1 MISSLRYFPAILL
14 LGASLLCVSACS
26 TTPAAQKNP
35 VPELSFTNISPY
47 HVDVLRVEV
56 ENLYQPGSD
65 PKDVATS
72 FPVQPDI
79 AVKRYAENRLQAAG
93 QRGGLKFIIED
104 ARIHQRQFEQDN
116 KVVNWMGA
124 GKQDQYEIFLR
135 LKLYYTDDVGLQEG
149 RQGTL
154 NFNRTLTMPASV
166 SLAERELRQLKF
178 LEQLMQ
184 DVDASVSKALAE
196 RFSMRD
202 GDALPL
208 ASLLA
213 APEVR

>member
-1 MISSLRYFPAILL
+1 MTISLKAFPAVFLL
-14 LGASLLCVSACS
+14 SVSLLCVSACT
-26 TTPAAQKNP
+26 TTPAAQKAP

-47 HVDVLRVEV
+47 HVDVLRVDV
-56 ENLYQPGSD
+56 ENLYQPGAD

-79 AVKRYAENRLQAAG
+79 AVKRYAENRLQPGG

-104 ARIHQRQFEQDN
+104 ARIYQSQFEQDN
-116 KVVNWMGA
+116 KVVSWMGA

-213 APEVR
+213 PPEVR

>member
-1 MISSLRYFPAILL
+1 MIKPFRT
-14 LGASLLCVSACS
+14 VSAVFVLGVALISLSACA
-26 TTPAAQKNP
+26 TKPAAQREP

-47 HVDVLRVEV
+47 HVDALRVDV
-56 ENLYQPGSD
+56 ENLYQPGAD
-65 PKDVATS
+65 PKDVSTS

-79 AVKRYAENRLQAAG
+79 AIKRYAENRLQPGG

-104 ARIHQRQFEQDN
+104 ARIYQREILPDN
-116 KVVNWMGA
+116 KVASWMGA

-135 LKLYYTDDVGLQEG
+135 LKLYYTDDVGVQEG

-154 NFNRTLTMPASV
+154 NFNRTLTMPSSV
-166 SLAERELRQLKF
+166 SLTERELRQLKF
-178 LEQLMQ
+178 LEQLMK
-184 DVDASVSKALAE
+184 DVDAAVSQALAE

-208 ASLLA
+208 ASLLST
-213 APEVR
+213 PEIR